1 MSWRSFRNGLQ
12 TVHLWAGLILS
23 IPFILIGLTGSLIVL
38 IDGLP
43 DLSIPAATRGEP
55 QSLQRIFEAAKAAAP
70 AGWSVA
76 ALVLPSREGE
86 AVGAQLQ
93 LPPGRRPAAGQNFIG
108 STLYVDPVSLKV
120 LDNVERRRAGAFMRV
135 LTSLHIALMVPSYYG
150 VRIVGFMGI
159 AMVLF
164 GITGLVLWWPKKGQL
179 AQALWVKRT
188 SRGFRLNRDLH
199 GATGFWSLI
208 VFMILSISGVYLAFP
223 VTFQS
228 TVGSILTVQ
237 NGLTEAH
244 VDQAT
249 IASIA
254 DKNALTP
261 DDAVKLA
268 LAGVPRARALSV
280 QLPPDPGGI
289 YMVALAPRPYGD
301 DAPQIS
307 AFIGPG
313 TEISD
318 VVDPRNYSIAKRVL
332 MWLRVRAG
340 RRMASL
346 GVLRRL
352 PAAPVRDH
360 GRQHVVAEAHPA
372 PSAYRRAGGRGRHF
386 PGRIG
391 VPRVPSN
398 A

>member
-1 MSWRSFRNGLQ
+1 MSWNSFRNGLQ
-12 TVHLWAGLILS
+12 TVHLWAGLVLS
-23 IPFILIGLTGSLIVL
+23 IPFILIGVTGSIIVL
-38 IDGLP
+38 IDGVSDLP
-43 DLSIPAATRGEP
+43 IPSITRGEP
-55 QSLQRIFEAAKAAAP
+55 QSLQRIYEAAKSAAP

-93 LPPGRRPAAGQNFIG
+93 LPPGRRPAGGGQNFIG
-108 STLYVDPVSLKV
+108 STLYIDPVSLKI
-120 LDNVERRRAGAFMRV
+120 LDNLERRRAGPFMRS
-135 LTSLHIALMVPSYYG
+135 LTSLHIALMVPGFYG
-150 VRIVGFMGI
+150 VRIVGFMGL
-159 AMVLF
+159 AMSLF
-164 GITGLVLWWPKKGQL
+164 GITGLVLWWPRRGQWR
-179 AQALWVKRT
+179 QAFWLKRGVK
-188 SRGFRLNRDLH
+188 GFRWHRDLH

-228 TVGSILTVQ
+228 TVGSIVPVQ
-237 NGLTEAH
+237 SGLTEVH

-249 IASIA
+249 IASIP
-254 DKNALTP
+254 DKAAITP

-268 LAGVPRARALSV
+268 LAGVAHARVLSV

-318 VVDPRNYSIAKRVL
+318 VVDPRSYSLAKRVL
-332 MWLRVRAG
+332 MWLRVLHYG
-340 RRMASL
+340 NGL
-346 GVLRRL
+346 GVVWRALVFFAGFLPLLFAITGVRMWWLKRAQRRQ
-352 PAAPVRDH
+352 V
-360 GRQHVVAEAHPA
+360 
-372 PSAYRRAGGRGRHF
+372 
-386 PGRIG
+386 IG
-391 VPRVPSN
+391 VPEGAGALS
-398 A
+398 AAE